1 MSDQHQVAIVDDVAA
16 SASTASFLEQAGYKV
31 RTFASG
37 DEFLAARPPGDWDC
51 VVLDM
56 HTAGMNGVGLLK
68 ALGAGESMIPVLV
81 LTGQGAIAEA
91 VEAMK
96 LGAADFLEKP
106 YPAEAFLE
114 AVGRALASGPRRK
127 KAVVDR
133 EAAARITA
141 LPQRQA
147 QVLRGILKG
156 QPNKIISKSLHRK
169 QPPVLAPD
177 GKTIVREEVEKDG
190 SRRTII
196 LDAATGK
203 IIAENHTGGARK
215 PQVSSEA

>member
-51 VVLDM
+51 VVLAM
-56 HTAGMNGVGLLK
+56 HTAGMNGIGLLK

-156 QPNKIISKSLHRK
+156 QPNKIIAYELGLSIRTVEAYRAQLLERLG
-169 QPPVLAPD
+169 VRGTAAAVRLAVAA
-177 GKTIVREEVEKDG
+177 GM
-190 SRRTII
+190 
-196 LDAATGK
+196 LDTL
-203 IIAENHTGGARK
+203 
-215 PQVSSEA
+215 